1 MGVLE
6 GRVGSLGGVGV
17 LGVLGEDSRQRD
29 LSAVVIMEPRSGGR
43 GFLEPNIGFL
53 SVAALVI
60 MGIGGGADRDRGE
73 GEGRLRRHDRTPE
86 APTTPGCVSSPG
98 TDETRRD
105 EGKKKG
111 GKKRERKR
119 ARAAGAI
126 RATIGRLSCPGPV
139 FPPSPSQSQGLPAA
153 DTTIV
158 WHFGGL
164 VQQRAGERLVS
175 PGVRRREERRE
186 RMYVVVL
193 RKERAN
199 AGTAQGTLA

>member
-1 MGVLE
+1 MRRVWCEGGGAGVGVLR
-6 GRVGSLGGVGV
+6 GGLGVLGV

-43 GFLEPNIGFL
+43 GISGAKYWIPVGC
-53 SVAALVI
+53 SSGYYGDRWRRAS
-60 MGIGGGADRDRGE
+60 GPGGRGR
-73 GEGRLRRHDRTPE
+73 GRLRRHDRTPE
-86 APTTPGCVSSPG
+86 APTTPGCVSS
-98 TDETRRD
+98 TRRD
-105 EGKKKG
+105 ETRQKKG
-111 GKKRERKR
+111 RKKRERKR
-119 ARAAGAI
+119 AREAGAI

-153 DTTIV
+153 DTTTV

-186 RMYVVVL
+186 REVRGTRGREY
-193 RKERAN
+193 ER
-199 AGTAQGTLA
+199 